1 MKKYEYLYRRIK
13 RDIESGI
20 IREGERLLS
29 IREEALSSGL
39 SVNTV
44 LTAYNMLAD
53 EGVIRPRDRG
63 GYYVCS
69 GVLRLTGEG
78 TGKHFSPHE
87 SFISTSRETGEH
99 LDQLY
104 ERLLH
109 IDSSFASAAPGLD
122 ILPSLQLN
130 NGLSRH
136 SRTWLNYGNPE
147 GSYILRK
154 RIALITQET
163 DGITQPDDIV
173 ITNGATEA
181 MSIVIQTLLS
191 PGDKVALESPTYF
204 NYFRQLSDYGIDII
218 EIPVKK
224 NGIDLNILEDEL
236 KNNEIKM
243 IITQPNVQNP
253 TGIVM
258 NDIDKERLVNLAEYH
273 GSILVQ
279 DDVFGDLSFTGIRP
293 GNLSSFS
300 DYPGIILVSSY
311 SKSVAPGLRIGW
323 IRSPRYAGKFTETKL
338 RISMD
343 TSGLPQAILSS
354 FLGTKEHRR
363 NKLKMRNALKSRI
376 DDHLSLLSDFLPE
389 GSHINRP
396 QGGCLLWISLPEDID
411 GIKLFEAT
419 AEKGLI
425 ITPGAIFS
433 SSSYF
438 NNYIRI
444 NTGFKLTEKRADALS
459 ILKDCRKLLK

>member
-1 MKKYEYLYRRIK
+1 MKKYEYLYGKIK
-13 RDIESGI
+13 KEIESGI

-29 IREEALSSGL
+29 IREEAFSSSL

-44 LTAYNMLAD
+44 ISAYNMLAD
-53 EGVIRPRDRG
+53 EGIIRPRDRG

-69 GVLRLTGEG
+69 GALKLTGEEIG
-78 TGKHFSPHE
+78 EPVSPNE

-130 NGLSRH
+130 PGLSLN
-136 SRTWLNYGNPE
+136 SRTWSNYGNPE
-147 GSYILRK
+147 GDYKLRK
-154 RIALITQET
+154 RIALINQEI
-163 DGITQPDDIV
+163 DGSTAPDNIV

-181 MSIVIQTLLS
+181 MTIVIQTLLC

-204 NYFRQLSDYGIDII
+204 NYFRQLSDSGIDII
-218 EIPVKK
+218 EIPVNK
-224 NGIDLNILEDEL
+224 NGIDLNILEEEL
-236 KNNEIKM
+236 KKNKIKM

-258 NDIDKERLVNLAEYH
+258 SDIDKERLVKLAESYN
-273 GSILVQ
+273 SFLVQ
-279 DDVFGDLSFTGIRP
+279 DDVFGDLSFAMVRP
-293 GNLSSFS
+293 VNLSLFS

-311 SKSVAPGLRIGW
+311 SKSIAPGLRIGW

-338 RISMD
+338 RLSMD
-343 TSGLPQAILSS
+343 TSGIAQAVLSG
-354 FLGTKEHRR
+354 FLGTREHRR
-363 NKLKMRNALKSRI
+363 SRIKMRNTLKSRI
-376 DDHLSLLSDFLPE
+376 DDHLSLLSEFLPE

-396 QGGCLLWISLPEDID
+396 QGGCLLWISLPKDID
-411 GIKLFEAT
+411 GVKLFEA
-419 AEKGLI
+419 AAGNGLI
-425 ITPGAIFS
+425 MAPGAIFS
-433 SSSYF
+433 SSSFF

-444 NTGFKLTEKRADALS
+444 NTGFKLTSKRIEALS
-459 ILKDCRKLLK
+459 ILKNCRKLL